1 MNANIH
7 NAKRYRH
14 GFTATRLWA
23 GKLVAIA
30 LLCLAFCIVSSAQ
43 EQDKNKRKI
52 ESAASDAPEA
62 AAMSFAERHHPEL
75 AVLLLQ
81 LKEMDSRKFEQAVAE
96 IAKTNEKMNRL
107 RERLPERYETEI
119 ELWKIDSRIRLLIAR
134 SGGKID
140 QKTRL
145 QIKEMLNS
153 RLVWRQ
159 EQLKR
164 DREKL
169 QERLDRVNSQLTQ
182 LDENSDSLIE
192 RDLDRLTR
200 TAQAR
205 SVIKRKPG
213 SPRNSQPTAT
223 DSKDSEEQKRQ
234 SK

>member
-7 NAKRYRH
+7 NAKRDQY
-14 GFTATRLWA
+14 GFSATLLWA
-23 GKLVAIA
+23 GKLLAIA
-30 LLCLAFCIVSSAQ
+30 LLCLAFCTVSSAQ
-43 EQDKNKRKI
+43 EKNTNKRKI
-52 ESAASDAPEA
+52 ESDASDATESDTTEV

-75 AVLLLQ
+75 AVLLLH

-96 IAKTNEKMNRL
+96 IAKTNEKMSRL

-164 DREKL
+164 EREKL

-182 LDENSDSLIE
+182 LGENSDSLVE

-223 DSKDSEEQKRQ
+223 DSKDSEE
-234 SK
+234 